1 MIIKHLTRL
10 FEKEADP
17 EVRDALKVAINIVEK
32 NIRNQKMLD
41 IANQLKELDYNDPDF
56 IEKSKEITKDL
67 NYPEHEWIPCT
78 FREIL
83 EHLSIET
90 WKPVD
95 ESVTCFNFKDEILDK
110 PLHILEDD
118 GMGYG
123 AINSYA
129 FSSYITNYS
138 DNKEAQIWI

>member
-1 MIIKHLTRL
+1 MIIEHLTRL
-10 FEKEADP
+10 FENEADP
-17 EVRDALKVAINIVEK
+17 EVRKSLQTAINAVK
-32 NIRNQKMLD
+32 RNMHNQKMID
-41 IANQLKELDYNDPDF
+41 IANNLRELDYNDPNF
-56 IEKSKEITKDL
+56 SEKSKEITKDL
-67 NYPEHEWIPCT
+67 IYPEHEWIPCN

-83 EHLSIET
+83 KHLSIES
-90 WKPVD
+90 WKPAD

-123 AINSYA
+123 ANNSYA
-129 FSSYITNYS
+129 FSSCITNY